1 MQDKDVRMKSKKNIK
16 IKYEITLLN
25 QPDCWEWG
33 GGGGGRDFFLEG
45 GGPQFK

>member
-25 QPDCWEWG
+25 QPDCWGRG
-33 GGGGGRDFFLEG
+33 GGGAGPSFF
-45 GGPQFK
+45 